1 MWKPRPIISA
11 TQRKIAKCVRGLEGQ
26 AVAPGAE
33 LRTVESSFGGELNVS
48 LVLGPSPGLGPA
60 TAGY

>member
-1 MWKPRPIISA
+1 M
-11 TQRKIAKCVRGLEGQ
+11 
-26 AVAPGAE
+26 APGAE

-48 LVLGPSPGLGPA
+48 LVLGPSAGPSPA